1 MGNCCECNNNNAID
15 DGNLGGKIQITRE
28 DRIKS
33 QNKDNYGTNSANGNL
48 SGFIDLQQTNNDTTQ
63 KDPDS
68 QIPIKPPKVPH
79 DIIPDS
85 IINSR
90 KKLKLII
97 RQSKYLP
104 EGRELIINA
113 GGLIGSPRNAK
124 DGITIFGDVG
134 VKSYINLI
142 IYILLQNNY
151 KNDFEFPEEESKT
164 GQSHAEIKYDRN
176 SDQYQVKS
184 LRGSGCFLKINKK
197 IVNIYI
203 FITFILFIFIYS
215 YWKLA
220 IYLVFQIF

>member
-1 MGNCCECNNNNAID
+1 MGTCCEYNRNNID
-15 DGNLGGKIQITRE
+15 DGNLGGKIQYPTQITRE
-28 DRIKS
+28 NRIKS
-33 QNKDNYGTNSANGNL
+33 QNKDIYNTNSGNGNL

-97 RQSKYLP
+97 KQSKYLP
-104 EGRELIINA
+104 EGREFTINA

-134 VKSYINLI
+134 VKTYFNLI
-142 IYILLQNNY
+142 I
-151 KNDFEFPEEESKT
+151 
-164 GQSHAEIKYDRN
+164 
-176 SDQYQVKS
+176 
-184 LRGSGCFLKINKK
+184 
-197 IVNIYI
+197 
-203 FITFILFIFIYS
+203 
-215 YWKLA
+215 
-220 IYLVFQIF
+220 